1 VNGLSRFDAR
11 TETSCMQLD
20 RLGLAPEFRDKAV
33 RYIASSQCR
42 EYTNQNLPASTY
54 TLLRMRCHVCE
65 DGYRWAL
72 VVVAANHVK
81 THGSE
86 FRVVPQND
94 FSGLVVQ
101 TCSVLSS
108 LVSGEG
114 F

>member
-1 VNGLSRFDAR
+1 
-11 TETSCMQLD
+11 MQLD
-20 RLGLAPEFRDKAV
+20 RLGLVPEFRDKAV

-65 DGYRWAL
+65 DGYRAL

-81 THGSE
+81 THGSG
-86 FRVVPQND
+86 
-94 FSGLVVQ
+94 SGLFRRMTSPDWWFRLVVFRQ
-101 TCSVLSS
+101 AL
-108 LVSGEG
+108 LVGEG